1 VQAKDPGLTF
11 IELHLARALT
21 FAGRLDE
28 AMPLWEAREQQARAR
43 NLDLRGTQYWSAVA
57 YVRAGRRAEVERWPV
72 GQDRFPYRQAVIY
85 AALGDKDSAFDAL
98 NRAIDTQPQRV
109 GPILMAPEMAGLRD
123 DPRYGALRKR
133 LNLP

>member
-1 VQAKDPGLTF
+1 
-11 IELHLARALT
+11 
-21 FAGRLDE
+21 
-28 AMPLWEAREQQARAR
+28 
-43 NLDLRGTQYWSAVA
+43 
-57 YVRAGRRAEVERWPV
+57 
-72 GQDRFPYRQAVIY
+72 VIY